1 MENQERIFFLDDK
14 EYKYEEQSMMV
25 QATVT
30 LLDEVQEKRQKLI
43 KKLTCVDASMRGLQ
57 MNLSEIIEH
66 EKSQK
71 EPEEEPLEEEVT
83 EVH

>member
-1 MENQERIFFLDDK
+1 
-14 EYKYEEQSMMV
+14 
-25 QATVT
+25 
-30 LLDEVQEKRQKLI
+30 
-43 KKLTCVDASMRGLQ
+43 MRGLQ

-71 EPEEEPLEEEVT
+71 EPEEPLEEEVT